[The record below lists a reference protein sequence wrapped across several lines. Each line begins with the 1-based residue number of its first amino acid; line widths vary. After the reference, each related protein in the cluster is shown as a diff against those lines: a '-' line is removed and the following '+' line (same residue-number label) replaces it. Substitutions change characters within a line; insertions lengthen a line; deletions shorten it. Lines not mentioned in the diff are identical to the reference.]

1 MTNNEK
7 KLNLAD
13 FFYVIKK
20 CWFVEC
26 IILAVCIAVGVAVAM
41 VTPRYYVAS
50 VDVFVDAETGTDVTT
65 GISVARVYIPSI
77 CDTAKGDYVM
87 SLAAKDCGK
96 KCSSK
101 ALTVT
106 NEDNSLIINLAYKD
120 SSADDAKVKLE
131 AIVGALKGFYEAEDE
146 TSNPLANKK
155 LKITPQYSDISAD
168 GTATPKV
175 TVGSKKKTIVLLS
188 GILGVAA
195 VFIYAL
201 CVYFIADKVS
211 SSDRLE
217 TVSGHKNLGVVSK
230 KKIDKKDPTAADRL
244 VDLDLT
250 KVADALIYD
259 HVCTNRKV
267 YQIESSVA
275 GEGKTSVTINLARD
289 LSEAHRK
296 TLIIDCDFSKPSV
309 HRKLALHRHLGITE
323 YFKGTKTFDEIVK
336 HTSIDGVDVIT
347 CGDHIENHSIFF
359 TSDKF
364 RQLIAE
370 AKEKYEFVL
379 LDCAPVRIVS
389 DYISVSA
396 LADAAILVV
405 ANNKASARDVE
416 YSVRELEASGSTVIG
431 TVLNFADSV
440 ADKYYYRYNYSYVT
454 EGAEEIKNEDKTIK
468 Q

>member
-65 GISVARVYIPSI
+65 GISVARVYVPSI
-77 CDTAKGDYVM
+77 CVTAKSDYVM
-87 SLAAKDCGK
+87 SAATRETGK
-96 KCSSK
+96 KCSKKS
-101 ALTVT
+101 LTVT
-106 NEDNSLIINLAYKD
+106 NEDNSLIVNLAYKD
-120 SSADDAKVKLE
+120 KTADDASIKLE
-131 AIVGALKGFYEAEDE
+131 AIVDALKGFYEPDGE

-201 CVYFIADKVS
+201 CVYFIGDKVS

-217 TVSGHKNLGVVSK
+217 TVSGVKTLGVVTNEK
-230 KKIDKKDPTAADRL
+230 LDKKESKNPNRL
-244 VDLDLT
+244 VRHDLT
-250 KVADALIYD
+250 KVADSLVYD
-259 HVCTNRKV
+259 HICTGRQV
-267 YQIESSVA
+267 YQVQSSIE
-275 GEGKTSVTINLARD
+275 GEGKTSVSINLAIG
-289 LSEAHRK
+289 LAEAHRK
-296 TLIIDCDFSKPSV
+296 TVIIDCDFSKPTV
-309 HRKLALHRHLGITE
+309 HRRVSLHRHIGITD
-323 YFKGTKTFDEIVK
+323 YFQGTKTFDEIVK
-336 HTSIDGVDVIT
+336 HTPFEGVDVIT
-347 CGDHIENHSIFF
+347 CGDRIENHSIFF

-364 RQLIAE
+364 KQLIAQ
-370 AKEKYEFVL
+370 AKEKYEFVI
-379 LDCAPVRIVS
+379 LDCAPVRIIS
-389 DYISVSA
+389 DYITVTP
-396 LADAAILVV
+396 LADATIFVV
-405 ANNKASARDVE
+405 RNNYVGARDVE
-416 YSVRELEASGSTVIG
+416 ASIKDLERSGATVIG
-431 TVLNFADSV
+431 TVLTFADSV
-440 ADKYYYRYNYSYVT
+440 ADKYYYRYNYTYVT

>member
-13 FFYVIKK
+13 FFYVVKK
-20 CWFVEC
+20 CWLVEC

-65 GISVARVYIPSI
+65 GISVARVYVPSI

-87 SLAAKDCGK
+87 SVATKDCGE

-101 ALTVT
+101 SLTVT

-120 SSADDAKVKLE
+120 STADNAKVKLT
-131 AIVGALKGFYEAEDE
+131 AIVSALRQFYEPSDE
-146 TSNPLANKK
+146 TANPLANKK

-175 TVGSKKKTIVLLS
+175 SVGSKKRTIVLLS

-201 CVYFIADKVS
+201 CVYFIADKIS

-217 TVSGHKNLGVVSK
+217 TVSGHKTLGVITNEK
-230 KKIDKKDPTAADRL
+230 LDKKEAQNPNRL
-244 VDLDLT
+244 VGHDLT
-250 KVADALIYD
+250 KVADALVYD
-259 HVCTNRKV
+259 HICANRQI
-267 YQIESSVA
+267 YQIQSSVA
-275 GEGKTSVTINLARD
+275 GEGKTSVCINLAKD
-289 LSEAHRK
+289 LAAANRK
-296 TLIIDCDFSKPSV
+296 TLIIDCDFSHPSV
-309 HRKLALHRHLGITE
+309 HRRVSLHRYLGITD

-336 HTSIDGVDVIT
+336 HTPFKDVDVIT

-364 RQLIAE
+364 KQLLAE
-370 AKEKYEFVL
+370 AKEKYQFVL
-379 LDCAPVRIVS
+379 LDCAPVRVVS
-389 DYISVSA
+389 DYINLSA
-396 LADAAILVV
+396 LAEATIFV
-405 ANNKASARDVE
+405 ARNNYVKARDVE
-416 YSVRELEASGSTVIG
+416 SSVKELESSGTTVIG
-431 TVLNFADSV
+431 TVLTFADSI
-440 ADKYYYRYNYSYVT
+440 ANRYYYYHYNSYHAAANS
-454 EGAEEIKNEDKTIK
+454 EKINDCKSE
-468 Q
+468 

>member
-65 GISVARVYIPSI
+65 GISVARVYVPSI

-87 SLAAKDCGK
+87 SLATKDCGK

-120 SSADDAKVKLE
+120 SNADDAKVKLE

-146 TSNPLANKK
+146 ISNPLANKK

-168 GTATPKV
+168 GAATPKV

-211 SSDRLE
+211 SLDRLE

-389 DYISVSA
+389 DYISASA

-431 TVLNFADSV
+431 TVLNFSDSV
-440 ADKYYYRYNYSYVT
+440 ADKYYYRYNYTYVT

>member
-1 MTNNEK
+1 MS
-7 KLNLAD
+7 
-13 FFYVIKK
+13 F
-20 CWFVEC
+20 
-26 IILAVCIAVGVAVAM
+26 
-41 VTPRYYVAS
+41 RYR
-50 VDVFVDAETGTDVTT
+50 E
-65 GISVARVYIPSI
+65 
-77 CDTAKGDYVM
+77 M
-87 SLAAKDCGK
+87 
-96 KCSSK
+96 
-101 ALTVT
+101 
-106 NEDNSLIINLAYKD
+106 
-120 SSADDAKVKLE
+120 
-131 AIVGALKGFYEAEDE
+131 E
-146 TSNPLANKK
+146 TSM
-155 LKITPQYSDISAD
+155 QD
-168 GTATPKV
+168 G
-175 TVGSKKKTIVLLS
+175 
-188 GILGVAA
+188 
-195 VFIYAL
+195 VF
-201 CVYFIADKVS
+201 
-211 SSDRLE
+211 
-217 TVSGHKNLGVVSK
+217 
-230 KKIDKKDPTAADRL
+230 
-244 VDLDLT
+244 
-250 KVADALIYD
+250 
-259 HVCTNRKV
+259 
-267 YQIESSVA
+267 YQIVSSVA

-440 ADKYYYRYNYSYVT
+440 ADKYYYRYNYTYVT